1 MKPIQRR
8 KLLRAIAE
16 KKKPLPSTDA
26 QTIVEEIH
34 VIDSGNAALP
44 MDIEATPAIS
54 SPVHS
59 SNEFE
64 APGPDDS
71 QCCDTASGLSV
82 RYVHCQNLF
91 TYQAEEKVLH
101 NVPPTT
107 TLGELVCLIA
117 SAEGLTKDKTVE
129 LFFKEGYPLDPN
141 EITLKGD
148 YINNFVLLVSLVR

>member
-1 MKPIQRR
+1 MKPIQQR

-26 QTIVEEIH
+26 PTIVEETA
-34 VIDSGNAALP
+34 DSGNTLP
-44 MDIEATPAIS
+44 MDIEPTPAIS

-59 SNEFE
+59 NNELGT
-64 APGPDDS
+64 PGPDDS
-71 QCCDTASGLSV
+71 QCYDTASGLSV

-101 NVPPTT
+101 NIPPTT

-117 SAEGLTKDKTVE
+117 STEGLTKDKTIE

-148 YINNFVLLVSLVR
+148 YINFVLLVSLVR